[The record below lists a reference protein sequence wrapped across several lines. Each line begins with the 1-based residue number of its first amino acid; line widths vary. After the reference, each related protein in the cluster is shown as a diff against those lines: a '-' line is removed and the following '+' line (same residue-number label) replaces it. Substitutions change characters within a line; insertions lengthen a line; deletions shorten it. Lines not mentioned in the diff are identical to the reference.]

1 MDGLA
6 LDCHYT
12 NGQWKTGFTC
22 LLVLPQY
29 ALAVALSWAQHPP
42 TIANV
47 GPGHSPH
54 HGATRICYG
63 LLSKLAHLQG
73 DWSGFGPSIYQ
84 GYAAFSA
91 YLQLDLS
98 DDVGS
103 FAVMDAQPHIL
114 CQLHHQCC

>member
-1 MDGLA
+1 LMPSEPPPPTPTPLLLSSPSVDDVPIDSEGAHLPSPIPSPSPLSSPSSPPYFPSRLHCGTWMDGLA
-6 LDCHYT
+6 FDCHYT

-54 HGATRICYG
+54 HGAT
-63 LLSKLAHLQG
+63 
-73 DWSGFGPSIYQ
+73 
-84 GYAAFSA
+84 
-91 YLQLDLS
+91 
-98 DDVGS
+98 
-103 FAVMDAQPHIL
+103 
-114 CQLHHQCC
+114 